1 MPSAFSSQACIGLDG
16 VTMRAPA
23 TNSAVQNNLFYT
35 PAGGHSTV
43 VNNGAGN
50 TVTNNTASPTSNPA
64 FTNASGSFS
73 FISDFKPT
81 ANYSGATSVPAWYD
95 ALGVFWSTVWEL
107 GAMHN

>member
-1 MPSAFSSQACIGLDG
+1 
-16 VTMRAPA
+16 
-23 TNSAVQNNLFYT
+23 
-35 PAGGHSTV
+35 

-81 ANYSGATSVPAWYD
+81 ANYSGGTSVPVWYD
-95 ALGVFWSTVWEL
+95 ALNLLLNSTWDL
-107 GAMHN
+107 GALHP